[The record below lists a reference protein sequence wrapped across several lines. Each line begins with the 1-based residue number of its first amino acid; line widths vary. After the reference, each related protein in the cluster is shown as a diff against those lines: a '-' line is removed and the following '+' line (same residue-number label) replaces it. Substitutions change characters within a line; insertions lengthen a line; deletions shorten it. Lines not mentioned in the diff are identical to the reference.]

1 MEKIYKE
8 LNHDGFVIRE
18 RASASMLMGAL
29 GYLCYV
35 KLDLRNQSLDPR
47 QHPGASAPEQVD
59 EDTA

>member
-35 KLDLRNQSLDPR
+35 KLDLRNQSLDLPVSIR
-47 QHPGASAPEQVD
+47 EHLHPNK
-59 EDTA
+59 